1 MCASQGTRD
10 NGARSACPLVMV
22 TRARAEEPAPS
33 PTTPST
39 ASAMR
44 GGKVRERERETG
56 GKGSESCTRLYICVE
71 RKEEEVREMEYIQV
85 EWSWIVY
92 VWEGIMQIRERERE
106 DKRG

>member
-1 MCASQGTRD
+1 MAGSCVCASQGTWD

-22 TRARAEEPAPS
+22 IRARAEEPAPS

-56 GKGSESCTRLYICVE
+56 G
-71 RKEEEVREMEYIQV
+71 REARVVLGCI
-85 EWSWIVY
+85 Y
-92 VWEGIMQIRERERE
+92 VW
-106 DKRG
+106 RGG